1 MIQPKGFEVPR
12 KEHQVCRLKKALY
25 GLQQASKAWCF
36 NIDFVFHYQ
45 GLQQSVFDHNLYY
58 NIYSDVRNIGSIRR

>member
-12 KEHQVCRLKKALY
+12 KEHQVCMLKKALY

-36 NIDFVFHYQ
+36 NIDFVFHHQ
-45 GLQQSVFDHNLYY
+45 GLQ
-58 NIYSDVRNIGSIRR
+58 